1 MIFEKYCKYMCISLM
16 IETPFKLNAFVVHC
30 VYDIYIIYI
39 YIYIYIISMSTSMS
53 TYFFSI
59 K

>member
-39 YIYIYIISMSTSMS
+39 YIYNKYEYEYEYI
-53 TYFFSI
+53 FF
-59 K
+59 